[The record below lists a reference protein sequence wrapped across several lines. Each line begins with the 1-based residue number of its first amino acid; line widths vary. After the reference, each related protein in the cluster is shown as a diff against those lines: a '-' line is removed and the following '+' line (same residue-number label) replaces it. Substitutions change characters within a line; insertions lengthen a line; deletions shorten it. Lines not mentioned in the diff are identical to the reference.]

1 MLQLLFVIYFR
12 KGLIYLKKFTFK
24 SAISNLFM
32 LACIMVFV
40 GIFSSLF
47 GSNNSLTWVCILI
60 GIMLYWKMNI
70 GIDKKEAPIIIVSL
84 FVFTGIANRIAII
97 NPFLGF
103 FINLIAIFIIMYVP
117 SLKPEYKAYMP
128 FILCYIFD
136 QSNVAIGKDFYTRM
150 LSLLIGGLIVSAVY
164 YYKHRNSEEKHI
176 KFREL
181 FTDFDISSPRF
192 ILSCKMAV
200 GVSIAMLIGSLV
212 GLQKTMWI
220 AMSVMSLT
228 QIDFDHTQKRFIYRI
243 IATVVGSV
251 MFVLLFQY
259 LIPDKYVAFT
269 TIILNYIY
277 TFIED
282 YRYQMVFITV
292 NSLSSSMVLFD
303 PNTAIEIRIALVI
316 LGCVLGY
323 CINRLNFRRLF
334 VLIKRKLSLHKN
346 KKSSETI

>member
-1 MLQLLFVIYFR
+1 
-12 KGLIYLKKFTFK
+12 
-24 SAISNLFM
+24 
-32 LACIMVFV
+32 
-40 GIFSSLF
+40 
-47 GSNNSLTWVCILI
+47 
-60 GIMLYWKMNI
+60 
-70 GIDKKEAPIIIVSL
+70 
-84 FVFTGIANRIAII
+84 
-97 NPFLGF
+97 
-103 FINLIAIFIIMYVP
+103 
-117 SLKPEYKAYMP
+117 
-128 FILCYIFD
+128 
-136 QSNVAIGKDFYTRM
+136 M

-164 YYKHRNSEEKHI
+164 YYKHRDSEEKHI

-181 FTDFDISSPRF
+181 FTNFDITSPRF

-228 QIDFDHTQKRFIYRI
+228 QIDFNHTQKRFIYRI
-243 IATVVGSV
+243 IATVVGSII
-251 MFVLLFQY
+251 FVLLFQY

-323 CINRLNFRRLF
+323 LINRLNFRKLF
-334 VLIKRKLSLHKN
+334 VLLKRKLSLHKKLN
-346 KKSSETI
+346 

>member
-1 MLQLLFVIYFR
+1 M
-12 KGLIYLKKFTFK
+12 KKFTFK

-97 NPFLGF
+97 DPFLGF
-103 FINLIAIFIIMYVP
+103 FVNLIAIFVIMYVP

-150 LSLLIGGLIVSAVY
+150 LSLFIGGLIVSAVY

-181 FTDFDISSPRF
+181 ITDFDISSPRF

-200 GVSIAMLIGSLV
+200 GVSISMLIGSLV
-212 GLQKTMWI
+212 GIQKTMWI

-228 QIDFDHTQKRFIYRI
+228 QIDFNHTQKRFIYRI
-243 IATVVGSV
+243 IATVVGSI

-282 YRYQMVFITV
+282 YKYQMVFITV
-292 NSLSSSMVLFD
+292 NSLSSSMVLFNPD
-303 PNTAIEIRIALVI
+303 TAIEIRIALVI

-323 CINRLNFRRLF
+323 LINRLNFRRIF
-334 VLIKRKLSLHKN
+334 VLMKRNLSLHKN
-346 KKSSETI
+346 KKSVEAT

>member
-1 MLQLLFVIYFR
+1 M
-12 KGLIYLKKFTFK
+12 KKFTFK

-97 NPFLGF
+97 PFLGF
-103 FINLIAIFIIMYVP
+103 FVNLIAIFIIMYVP

-128 FILCYIFD
+128 FVLCYIFD

-150 LSLLIGGLIVSAVY
+150 LSLFIGGLIVSGVY
-164 YYKHRNSEEKHI
+164 YYKHRDSEEKHI
-176 KFREL
+176 KFK
-181 FTDFDISSPRF
+181 DFDIASPRF
-192 ILSCKMAV
+192 ILSFKMAV

-228 QIDFDHTQKRFIYRI
+228 QIDFNHTQKRFIYRI
-243 IATVVGSV
+243 IATVVGSI

-303 PNTAIEIRIALVI
+303 PNTAIEIRIGLVI

-323 CINRLNFRRLF
+323 LINRLNFRKLF
-334 VLIKRKLSLHKN
+334 VLLKRNLSLHKN
-346 KKSSETI
+346 RKNTEIT